1 MSTVGLPAILL
12 TIACL
17 LVCVTAVQPVARRLM
32 LPETVLLA
40 LLGIAIGGGAD
51 AVLTSPNIHLFDKA
65 ARVLVDLPIS
75 SETVLLVFLPILVF
89 AGALSIDVRRLS
101 HDAAAVLVLA
111 IVAVVVSTAAIGVVL
126 WQADGASLVA
136 CLMLGAIVA
145 TTDPSAVSAIFGEIG
160 ASSRLTRLV
169 EGEALLNDAAAISIF
184 SLLLAALVSHHAIH
198 AGGAVLAFARSFGL
212 ALLVGVAL
220 GRATLALVTSL
231 GETVAG
237 EVTLTLALPF
247 IAYIVS
253 DHFLGLSGVVAVAAS
268 GLTISAYG
276 PSTMRPQ
283 TWRFLTELWDQL
295 AFWAGS
301 LVFVLASML
310 VPRLLLGATWR
321 DLSLVL
327 LTVVAAL
334 LARTAVLFGILP
346 VLERTGLARA
356 VPRAYKLTIVWGGLR
371 GAITLALALSVTEN
385 PGVSASDAHFVAVV
399 ATGFVL
405 FTLLVNGT
413 TLRSLVV
420 ILGLDRLSAR
430 DEALRHQVIA
440 IALSEVRDRAR
451 RLAGDLGFSPSATRH
466 AVDDLEKRIGQ
477 ETTANDFDSSVGDRD
492 RIVLALITIASR
504 ERTMLV
510 ESFRFRGLT
519 RGVTRRLLRT
529 ADAMVDGARSDG
541 RVGYLRAV
549 RKRLRPGL
557 SFRLAQLIHRLL
569 RIERPLMRQMTIRY
583 EMLLVGHLLA
593 MALERF
599 LRRRVDPVLG
609 PRVAEIVSDVLE
621 RRQRLLGDALEA
633 LRLHYPGYAE
643 ALESRVVRQ
652 TMLRIESEEYDGLL
666 AESLIGEELH
676 RELSRSLETRRR
688 RLERPLRFNL
698 QAGVDRRV
706 PAFPLFAAL
715 PEAIQHDLAMV
726 LSIRF
731 AVPGEVLV
739 RRGRRPSSVILV
751 SSGTL
756 EYRIGETETILQE
769 GDEIGGREVLDRAR
783 MQGTLRC
790 TSFSH
795 LLVVGA
801 RAFRRLV
808 AEYPAI
814 LDELG
819 RTPALAAIEGPTV
832 VPPERRLGVDG

>member
-1 MSTVGLPAILL
+1 MSNVGLPAILL
-12 TIACL
+12 TISCL
-17 LVCVTAVQPVARRLM
+17 LVCVTAVQPVARRLL

-51 AVLTSPNIHLFDKA
+51 ALLTSPNIHLFDNA

-75 SETVLLVFLPILVF
+75 SETVLLIFLPILVF
-89 AGALSIDVRRLS
+89 AGALSIDVRRLA

-111 IVAVVVSTAAIGVVL
+111 IVAVVVSTATIGVVL
-126 WQADGASLVA
+126 WEADGTSLVV
-136 CLMLGAIVA
+136 CLTLGAIVA

-184 SLLLAALVSHHAIH
+184 ALLLDALVSHQAIRP
-198 AGGAVLAFARSFGL
+198 GAALFAFVRSFGL
-212 ALLVGVAL
+212 ALVVGVAL
-220 GRATLALVTSL
+220 GRATLALASSL

-237 EVTLTLALPF
+237 EVSLTLALPF
-247 IAYIVS
+247 IAYILS

-268 GLTISAYG
+268 GLTTSAYG

-321 DLSLVL
+321 DLAFVL
-327 LTVVAAL
+327 LTVLAAL

-346 VLERTGLARA
+346 MLERAGLARP
-356 VPRAYKLTIVWGGLR
+356 VPRAYKLTIAWGGLR
-371 GAITLALALSVTEN
+371 GAITLALALSVTDN
-385 PGVSASDAHFVAVV
+385 PDVAVPDAHFIAVV

-413 TLRSLVV
+413 TLRSVV
-420 ILGLDRLSAR
+420 VLLGLDRLSAR

-451 RLAGDLGFSPSATRH
+451 RLAGDLGFSPGATRN
-466 AVDDLEKRIGQ
+466 AVDDVEKRIGQ
-477 ETTANDFDSSVGDRD
+477 ETTANDFDGSIGDRD

-504 ERTMLV
+504 ERTMLL

-529 ADAMVDGARSDG
+529 ADAMVDGARNDG

-549 RKRLRPGL
+549 RKRLRPGP
-557 SFRLAQLIHRLL
+557 SFRLAQLIHRVF

-583 EMLLVGHLLA
+583 EMLLVAHLLSL
-593 MALERF
+593 ALGRF

-643 ALESRVVRQ
+643 ALENRVIRQ

-676 RELSRSLETRRR
+676 RELSRALESRRR

-698 QAGVDRRV
+698 QAGVDRRI

-731 AVPGEVLV
+731 AVPGEVLI
-739 RRGRRPSSVILV
+739 RRGRRPGVVILV

-756 EYRIGETETILQE
+756 EYRVGETERILVE

-790 TSFSH
+790 TTVSH

-808 AEYPAI
+808 EEYPALLHGI
-814 LDELG
+814 G
-819 RTPALAAIEGPTV
+819 RTAELPAVEGPTV
-832 VPPERRLGVDG
+832 VPPERRIGVER